1 MIVATMKNK
10 VIWQEG
16 LFVKP
21 QHFQQLQRYNDY
33 VVHNRLSAISNLN
46 WGFTELDI
54 DETQLKHGKISI
66 NKATG
71 SMPDGTVFSIP
82 DQDILPV
89 PLLVTGMNSTASR
102 DIFLVFPIISDVINE
117 VEGMH
122 SAGQSSGRY
131 RINYSDV
138 RDLHTNEGDAS
149 QLALGQLI
157 PRLMTVADDLSAW
170 VTVPVCRIKNRHSD
184 GRLEL
189 DPDFIPG
196 SQTVQASAALRRY
209 RDEITSALASRASEL
224 AGRIGSPSQQ
234 GIADVAEFMML
245 QMFNKNQT
253 RFTHRAALSRLHPEA
268 FYLDLISL
276 YGELVTFTED
286 TRLPDKLESYQH
298 DNLTATFGQIMPR
311 LRKALGTVL
320 APRAMNLP
328 FSYMDGIYVALVNDA
343 TLLQSA
349 NFVLAVKSQLPHEI
363 LQRQFI
369 QQSKI
374 SSVEKIRN
382 VVSVQVPGV
391 PLVTLST
398 APRQIPYHA
407 NYVYFSLDKN
417 SPAWSEI
424 MKQNGIALHVS
435 GSFPELDLQ
444 LWAIRG

>member
-33 VVHNRLSAISNLN
+33 VVDNRLSGISHLFC
-46 WGFTELDI
+46 GFTDLDI
-54 DETQLKHGKISI
+54 DETQLRHGKISL
-66 NKATG
+66 NKAIG
-71 SMPDGTVFSIP
+71 CLSDGTVFSIP
-82 DQDILPV
+82 DQDIVPT
-89 PLLVTGMNSTASR
+89 PLLISTTGSMNGR
-102 DIFLVFPIISDVINE
+102 DIFLALPVISDVINE

-131 RINYSDV
+131 RINFSDV
-138 RDLHTNEGDAS
+138 RDLHTNEGDAT
-149 QLALGQLI
+149 QLGLGQLI
-157 PRLMTVADDLSAW
+157 PRLMNGSEDLSAW
-170 VTVPVCRIKNRHSD
+170 VTLPVCRIKHRHPD

-189 DPDFIPG
+189 DPDFIPCC
-196 SQTVQASAALRRY
+196 QTVHASATLLRY
-209 RDEITSALASRASEL
+209 LDEITSALISRSAEL

-245 QMFNKNQT
+245 QMFNRNQT
-253 RFTHRAALSRLHPEA
+253 KFAHRVALSRLHPED

-276 YGELVTFTED
+276 YGELVTFTEES
-286 TRLPDKLESYQH
+286 RLPEKLALYQH
-298 DNLTATFGQIMPR
+298 GNLTETFGQVMQN

-320 APRAMNLP
+320 APRAVNLP
-328 FSYMDGIYVALVNDA
+328 FSHREGIYVALISDIS
-343 TLLQSA
+343 LLQSA
-349 NFVLAVKSQLPHEI
+349 TFVLAVKSQLPHEI
-363 LQRQFI
+363 LQRQFV

-374 SSVEKIRN
+374 SSVDKIRN

-391 PLVTLST
+391 PLLALHT
-398 APRQIPYHA
+398 APRQLPYHA

-417 SPAWSEI
+417 SPGWAEI
-424 MKQNGIALHVS
+424 MKQNSIAMHVS

>member
-1 MIVATMKNK
+1 MATMKNK

-33 VVHNRLSAISNLN
+33 IIHNRLSAISSLI
-46 WGFTELDI
+46 WGFTDLDI
-54 DETQLKHGKISI
+54 DETQLRHGKISI
-66 NKATG
+66 NKAVG
-71 SMPDGTVFSIP
+71 CLSDGTVFSVP
-82 DQDILPV
+82 DQDIVPA
-89 PLLVTGMNSTASR
+89 PLLVENANSVASR
-102 DIFLVFPIISDVINE
+102 DIFLVLPIISDVINE

-122 SAGQSSGRY
+122 SAGQTSGRY
-131 RINYSDV
+131 RINFCDV
-138 RDLHTNEGDAS
+138 RDLHTNEGDAT
-149 QLALGQLI
+149 QLGLGQLI
-157 PRLMTVADDLSAW
+157 PRLMNGSEDLSSW
-170 VTVPVCRIKNRHSD
+170 VTIPVCRIKNRHPD

-196 SQTVQASAALRRY
+196 CQTVHASTTLKRY
-209 RDEITSALASRASEL
+209 LDEVTSALASRSAEL

-245 QMFNKNQT
+245 QMFNRNQIK
-253 RFTHRAALSRLHPEA
+253 FAHRASLSCLHPED
-268 FYLDLISL
+268 FYRDLISL
-276 YGELVTFTED
+276 YGELVTFTEES
-286 TRLPDKLESYQH
+286 RLPEKLALYQH
-298 DNLTATFGQIMPR
+298 ENLTETFGVAMQR
-311 LRKALGTVL
+311 LRKALGTLL
-320 APRAMNLP
+320 APRAVNLP
-328 FSYMDGIYVALVNDA
+328 FTQMDGIYVTLINDVS
-343 TLLQSA
+343 LLQSA
-349 NFVLAVKSQLPHEI
+349 TFVLAVKSLLPHEA
-363 LQRQFI
+363 LQRQFV

-391 PLVTLST
+391 PLVALHT

-417 SPAWSEI
+417 SQGWAEI
-424 MKQNGIALHVS
+424 MKQNSIAMHVS

>member
-21 QHFQQLQRYNDY
+21 QHFQQVQRYNDY
-33 VVHNRLSAISNLN
+33 VLHHRLSGISDLT

-66 NKATG
+66 NKAVG
-71 SMPDGTVFSIP
+71 CLPDGTVFSVP
-82 DQDILPV
+82 DQDIVPA
-89 PLLVTGMNSTASR
+89 PLLANTKGAMTSR
-102 DIFLVFPIISDVINE
+102 DIFLVLPMISDVINE

-131 RINYSDV
+131 RINFSDV
-138 RDLHTNEGDAS
+138 RDLHTHEGDATPCG
-149 QLALGQLI
+149 LGQLI
-157 PRLMTVADDLSAW
+157 PRLMHGSEDLSAW
-170 VTVPVCRIKNRHSD
+170 VTIPVCRIKNQHPD

-196 SQTVQASAALRRY
+196 CQTVHASPTLRRY
-209 RDEITSALASRASEL
+209 LDEITSALTSRSADL

-245 QMFNKNQT
+245 QMFNRNQT
-253 RFTHRAALSRLHPEA
+253 KFVHRAALSRLHPQD

-276 YGELVTFTED
+276 YGELVTFTEES
-286 TRLPDKLESYQH
+286 RLPEKLGLYQH
-298 DNLTATFGQIMPR
+298 DNLTGTFSQIMQN
-311 LRKALGTVL
+311 LRKALATVL
-320 APRAMNLP
+320 APRAVSLP
-328 FSYMDGIYVALVNDA
+328 FTHREGIYVALINDIS
-343 TLLQSA
+343 LLQSA
-349 NFVLAVKSQLPHEI
+349 TFVLAVKSQLPHET
-363 LQRQFI
+363 LQRQFV

-391 PLVTLST
+391 PLLVLHT
-398 APRQIPYHA
+398 APRQLPYHA
-407 NYVYFSLDKN
+407 SYVYFSLDKN
-417 SPAWSEI
+417 SQGWTEI
-424 MKQNGIALHVS
+424 MKQNSIAMHVS

>member
-33 VVHNRLSAISNLN
+33 VLHNRLSAISNIL

-66 NKATG
+66 NKAVG
-71 SMPDGTVFSIP
+71 CLSDGTVFSIP
-82 DQDILPV
+82 DQDIVPA
-89 PLLVTGMNSTASR
+89 PLLVDNANSAASR
-102 DIFLVFPIISDVINE
+102 DIFLALPMISDIINE

-131 RINYSDV
+131 RINFSDV
-138 RDLHTNEGDAS
+138 RDLHTNEGDTA
-149 QLALGQLI
+149 QLGLGQLI
-157 PRLMTVADDLSAW
+157 PRLMNGSEDLSSW
-170 VTVPVCRIKNRHSD
+170 ITLPVCRIKNRHPD

-189 DPDFIPG
+189 DPDFISG
-196 SQTVQASAALRRY
+196 CQTVRASATLKRY
-209 RDEITSALASRASEL
+209 QDEITSALTSRCAEL
-224 AGRIGSPSQQ
+224 ALRIGSPSQQ

-245 QMFNKNQT
+245 QMFNRNQIT
-253 RFTHRAALSRLHPEA
+253 FAHRAALSHLHPED
-268 FYLDLISL
+268 FYRDLIAF
-276 YGELVTFTED
+276 YGELITFTQES
-286 TRLPDKLESYQH
+286 RLPEKLASYQH
-298 DNLTATFGQIMPR
+298 DNLTETFGVAMQR
-311 LRKALGTVL
+311 LRKALGTLL
-320 APRAMNLP
+320 APRAVNLP
-328 FSYMDGIYVALVNDA
+328 FSQTDGIYVALINDIS
-343 TLLQSA
+343 LLQSA
-349 NFVLAVKSQLPHEI
+349 TFVLAVKSQLPHEA
-363 LQRQFI
+363 LQRQFV

-374 SSVEKIRN
+374 SSVERIRN

-391 PLVTLST
+391 PLVVLHT

-407 NYVYFSLDKN
+407 NYVYFSLDK
-417 SPAWSEI
+417 STPGWAEI
-424 MKQNGIALHVS
+424 LKQNSLAMHVS